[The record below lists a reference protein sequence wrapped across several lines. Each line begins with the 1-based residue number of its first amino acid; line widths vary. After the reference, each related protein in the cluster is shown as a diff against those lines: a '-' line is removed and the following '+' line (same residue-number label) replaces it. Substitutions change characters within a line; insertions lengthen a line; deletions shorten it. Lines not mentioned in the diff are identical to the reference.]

1 MTEYTLRPRITIGRV
16 ALAACLAILGVALI
30 AFQIAFLR
38 AGWLG
43 FFGVLLVAVAALM
56 VVQIIV
62 AARRGVVRVRATETA
77 LEARGDDFFESVPWS
92 DIERVSIGEGEKEL
106 HVYRSDGS
114 RTTWL
119 APSGWSHVID
129 KLAPEISSRLD
140 DEQGYRQ
147 FT

>member
-1 MTEYTLRPRITIGRV
+1 MTEYVLRPRIAIGRA
-16 ALAACLAILGVALI
+16 ALAAGVAILGVALI
-30 AFQIAFLR
+30 ALQFAFLR
-38 AGWLG
+38 AGWLALL
-43 FFGVLLVAVAALM
+43 GVLLIAAAVLM
-56 VVQIIV
+56 VIQIV
-62 AARRGVVRVRATETA
+62 FATRRGVVRVRATETA
-77 LEARGDDFFESVPWS
+77 LEARGDDFFESVSWA

-119 APSGWSHVID
+119 APNGWSHVIG

-147 FT
+147 FS